1 MIKGGKTVDFF
12 KALWDNITDITGE
25 TVTLGTNTVTTLNI
39 IVWSLFI
46 GFILAIF
53 ATLYN
58 KFVIGRLVHALLE
71 KGANTEDTA
80 ISTSEAGCNNAFVR
94 LALRRGTALRRV
106 VYMVGDTELH
116 DAKYDACAALY
127 IPEETRHRAEVTYG
141 KSDITAG
148 GVILAAIACAVIAIT
163 ALILIPDLIQLLANF
178 IDSITPKD
186 NIL

>member
-1 MIKGGKTVDFF
+1 MDFF
-12 KALWDNITDITGE
+12 KAMWDNITDIAGE

-39 IVWSLFI
+39 IVWALFI
-46 GFILAIF
+46 GFIIAIF

-58 KFVIGRLVHALLE
+58 KFVIGRLVHALIE

-80 ISTSEAGCNNAFVR
+80 LSISEAGCNNAFVR
-94 LALRRGTALRRV
+94 FALRRGTSLRRV

-116 DAKYDACAALY
+116 DAKYDVSAALY
-127 IPEETRHRAEVTYG
+127 IPEEKRHRAEVTYG
-141 KSDITAG
+141 KSDITPG
-148 GVILAAIACAVIAIT
+148 GVILAVVACAVLAIT
-163 ALILIPDLIQLLANF
+163 ALILIPDLIKLLANF